1 MTTPAFA
8 TATPGRTRLGWVGTG
23 VMGLP
28 MARHALRNGFALTVF
43 NRTRE
48 KARELAEL
56 GATLAD
62 SPREVAQASD
72 IVCAI
77 VGFVSDVREVFLGP
91 DGFLAAD
98 RTGLILIDHT
108 TSEPGLAE
116 EIAARAAEK
125 GHAALD
131 APVSGGDS
139 GAKAG
144 TLSVMV
150 GGDEAVL
157 DAAKPLIDCYAKTVV
172 LQGPPGAGQRT
183 KVVNQILIASTM
195 VAVCEG
201 LLYARRSGLD
211 PKTVLRSVSGGAAG
225 SKALEV
231 LGPRI
236 LDGDYAPGFYVDHFL
251 KDLGIA
257 LAECRR
263 LGLTL
268 PGLELAQ
275 TLYTELERSGHGK
288 SGTQALALEL
298 EAINAQPGY

>member
-1 MTTPAFA
+1 MTTFEPA
-8 TATPGRTRLGWVGTG
+8 TATPGRTRVGWVGTG

-28 MARHALRNGFALTVF
+28 MARRALVAGYALSVF
-43 NRTRE
+43 NRTTAKTRSLVE
-48 KARELAEL
+48 I
-56 GATLAD
+56 GATVAD
-62 SPREVAQASD
+62 TPRQVAEASD
-72 IVCAI
+72 IVFTI
-77 VGFVSDVREVFLGP
+77 VGHPRDVREVFLGP

-98 RTGLILIDHT
+98 RAGLILVDHT
-108 TSEPGLAE
+108 TSEPELAE

-125 GHAALD
+125 GHLSLD
-131 APVSGGDS
+131 APVSGGDV
-139 GAKAG
+139 GANAG

-150 GGDEAVL
+150 GGDESAL
-157 DAAKPLIDCYAKTVV
+157 RAARPVIDCYAKTVV

-201 LLYARRSGLD
+201 LLFARRSGLD
-211 PKTVLRSVSGGAAG
+211 PETALRSVSGGAAG

-236 LDGDYAPGFYVDHFL
+236 LKGDYAPGFFVEHFL
-251 KDLGIA
+251 KDMGIA

-275 TLYTELERSGHGK
+275 TLYAELERMGHGK
-288 SGTQALALEL
+288 SGTQALALAL
-298 EAINAQPGY
+298 DAINPSKGG